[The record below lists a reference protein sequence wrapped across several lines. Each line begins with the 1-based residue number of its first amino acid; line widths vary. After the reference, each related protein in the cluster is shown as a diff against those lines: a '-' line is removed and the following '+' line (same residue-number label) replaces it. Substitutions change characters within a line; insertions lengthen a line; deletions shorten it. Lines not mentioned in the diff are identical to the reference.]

1 MTKTKNQS
9 ISIFVIATKSYINYA
24 LTLVDSAMKWHRGES
39 RVQFILLTDRDVSS
53 LAIEKNS
60 DFFTIKSFQIP
71 SYGWPEA
78 TLLRFHLMLEHWR
91 HVSGDVV
98 MYLDA
103 DTEIVAPINF
113 QELSKF
119 CCHPS
124 SNGVTPVLSPGYYK
138 RFRPLRFFIR
148 TRIGPWETNQKSTS
162 YVAFKLRK
170 NYVCGAVFWGQR
182 EAFHQLCVEL
192 RSQIDTD
199 SKNKVVAK
207 CNDESYL
214 NKWLTTH
221 PTVLATPEWA
231 YAPGYRNLK
240 KLQPRIEV
248 IHKPST
254 FVRMPTDI
262 K

>member
-78 TLLRFHLMLEHWR
+78 TLLRFHLMLAHWS
-91 HVSGDVV
+91 HVSGDIV

-103 DTEIVAPINF
+103 DTKIVAPLNF
-113 QELSKF
+113 EELLQF
-119 CCHPS
+119 CNHPL
-124 SNGVTPVLSPGYYK
+124 SNGITPVLAPGYYK
-138 RFRPLRFFIR
+138 RFFPLKMIIR
-148 TRIGPWETNQKSTS
+148 TRLGPWETNRKSTA
-162 YVAFKLRK
+162 YVAFMLRK
-170 NYVCGAVFWGQR
+170 NYVCGAVFWGLR
-182 EAFHQLCVEL
+182 DAFQQLCVEL

-199 SKNKVVAK
+199 SKNRVLAK
-207 CNDESYL
+207 CNDESHL
-214 NKWLTTH
+214 NKWFSINS
-221 PTVLATPEWA
+221 TVPANPEWA
-231 YAPGYRNLK
+231 YAAGFRNLK
-240 KLQPRIEV
+240 TLKPRIEV
-248 IHKPST
+248 IHKPSN
-254 FVRMPTDI
+254 FVRLPTEST
-262 K
+262 